1 MSDVDLERYRRRA
14 EEFVGALDLEY
25 YEHFS
30 GRKARCDTAAV
41 YDRYPELFTREA
53 IDGLEELYAV
63 ARDDAK
69 WRLAYL
75 LAFAVDG
82 YLGEQTK
89 HLGDEIA
96 NTEGETSITVDGE
109 PIGLRQASVV
119 QGNEP
124 DRARRE
130 RIQAARLAATAE
142 RLNPLLDAMWRR
154 CHDLAVELG
163 YPDYKE
169 LYGTVKGLDYD
180 HLRAELEA
188 FLADTEGLYERVMDR
203 LVRERLGVPL
213 AQLSYADLPYLWR
226 AEGFDHAFGADAL
239 LPSLR
244 RTLAGM
250 GIDLDAQS
258 NVHLDTEVRALK
270 SPRAFC
276 APVRVPDEIYLCVL
290 PQGGQ
295 DDFGMLFHEAGH
307 TEHFAHVL
315 PDLAFEYR
323 HLGDN
328 AVTEGFAFIFD
339 HLIGDREWL
348 RQILDYEDADEY
360 VRFAAVNDLYFM
372 RRYAGKLSYEVQL
385 HAQNGPLDDMAGR
398 VQSQAE
404 RGHQG
409 GGARGELPGRRR
421 RGLLLRELPARVD
434 ARGRA
439 ARHAAGRLRPGLVHL
454 DRGRGLAQGPV
465 VAGAAAPRRA
475 AAAEAGRRASQRRP
489 VQAPPRAGARALR
502 PGSRP
507 RGSGGQERHEHPPVA
522 GPVELGEVDA
532 LPGAQL
538 QGAAHDRHEHAA
550 AHEARLGVCVGVP
563 LEVREGQVAGHEAL
577 ERHGEVGAHGRV
589 GVLVDG
595 HAGRGVRHEDQHG
608 AVAGVTHETG
618 DVTGDVDEAPL
629 ARSS

>member
-1 MSDVDLERYRRRA
+1 MSDVDLDRYRRRA

-53 IDGLEELYAV
+53 IDGLEALYPA
-63 ARDDAK
+63 AKDDAK

-96 NTEGETSITVDGE
+96 NTEGETTITVDGE
-109 PIGLRQASVV
+109 PIGLRQASVA

-142 RLNPLLDAMWRR
+142 HLNPLLHSLWRR
-154 CHDLAVELG
+154 CHDLAVDLG

-180 HLRAELEA
+180 HLRAELKT

-203 LVRERLGVPL
+203 LVRERLGVTL
-213 AQLSYADLPYLWR
+213 AELAYADLPYLWR
-226 AEGFDHAFGADAL
+226 AEGFDHVFRADAL
-239 LPSLR
+239 LPALR

-250 GIDLDAQS
+250 GIDLDAQP
-258 NVHLDTEVRALK
+258 NVHLDTEVRRLK

-295 DDFGMLFHEAGH
+295 DDFGMLLHEAGH

-339 HLIGDREWL
+339 HLLGNREWL
-348 RQILDYEDADEY
+348 KQILDYEDSDEY
-360 VRFAAVNDLYFM
+360 VRFSAVNDLYFM
-372 RRYAGKLSYEVQL
+372 RRYAAKLSYEVKL
-385 HAQNGPLDDMAGR
+385 HTQNGSLDGMAAEYSRKLSAATKVAVPEENYLVDVDDGFYCASYLRAWMLEGALR
-398 VQSQAE
+398 VMLQDGFSQAWFASEEAGGWLKGLWSQGQQLTAE
-404 RGHQG
+404 R
-409 GGARGELPGRRR
+409 
-421 RGLLLRELPARVD
+421 LLLRN
-434 ARGRA
+434 GG
-439 ARHAAGRLRPGLVHL
+439 GRLNADPIKHL
-454 DRGRGLAQGPV
+454 FEQVLGR
-465 VAGAAAPRRA
+465 
-475 AAAEAGRRASQRRP
+475 
-489 VQAPPRAGARALR
+489 
-502 PGSRP
+502 
-507 RGSGGQERHEHPPVA
+507 
-522 GPVELGEVDA
+522 
-532 LPGAQL
+532 
-538 QGAAHDRHEHAA
+538 
-550 AHEARLGVCVGVP
+550 
-563 LEVREGQVAGHEAL
+563 
-577 ERHGEVGAHGRV
+577 
-589 GVLVDG
+589 
-595 HAGRGVRHEDQHG
+595 
-608 AVAGVTHETG
+608 
-618 DVTGDVDEAPL
+618 
-629 ARSS
+629 